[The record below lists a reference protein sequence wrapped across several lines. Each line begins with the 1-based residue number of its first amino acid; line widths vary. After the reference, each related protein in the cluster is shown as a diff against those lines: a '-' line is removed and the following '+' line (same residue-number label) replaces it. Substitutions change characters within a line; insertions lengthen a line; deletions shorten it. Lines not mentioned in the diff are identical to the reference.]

1 MQIYAEHI
9 TAELDVVVLVR
20 LDRDWTQWHNAHSN
34 KAVTDCRLR
43 PWCCHLWSYFKHT
56 SFSCRHISRDIMCK
70 HDVINIQHAHCSP
83 DCKLPACN
91 GYSYAPSPRLRVS
104 LAASAWRRHRA
115 TSAYEQNTTS
125 STKPEIRNI
134 SLRRQTEED
143 RATAIGNMHK
153 ILGEDRTLVPKI
165 WSRTDKHT
173 HTDRQ
178 TRSSQYSAP
187 LLGAEKQF

>member
-1 MQIYAEHI
+1 MLLYLWDWMETEHSDTMH
-9 TAELDVVVLVR
+9 TATRQLQTADS
-20 LDRDWTQWHNAHSN
+20 A
-34 KAVTDCRLR
+34 

-104 LAASAWRRHRA
+104 LAASAWRQRRA

-134 SLRRQTEED
+134 PLRRQTEED

-173 HTDRQ
+173 HRQ